1 MVDIHDVLA
10 IHRSKKN
17 PSQSEVL
24 EGKQYSNPTTS
35 KIPDIFF
42 DEVVVDFKLS
52 RIEILML
59 MYLYR
64 RVWCRP
70 NLYKEFGISQLMA
83 HSEMST
89 HLKISID
96 EIYHSLRKLEEL
108 GFITTIRSGQ
118 YFVRRYFTKENDEKF
133 GQTYDDF
140 EV

>member
-10 IHRSKKN
+10 IHRSRNK
-17 PSQSEVL
+17 SSHSEVVL
-24 EGKQYSNPTTS
+24 EKEYINPTTS

-42 DEVVVDFKLS
+42 DEVVVDFKLN

-70 NLYKEFGISQLMA
+70 NLYKEFGIGQLMA
-83 HSEMST
+83 HSEISAQ
-89 HLKISID
+89 LKISID
-96 EIYHSLRKLEEL
+96 EIYHSLRKIEEL
-108 GFITTIRSGQ
+108 GFISTIRSGQ

-140 EV
+140 EI